1 MTLMMPLSQSPI
13 LSMLHGRASMRPGDV
28 AFTFT
33 DYVDDSAG
41 VSVSV
46 TWSQLSRRT
55 MSVAREIRLHGAV
68 GDRAVI
74 LAPQGLEYILAFL
87 GSMQAGLIAV
97 PLPLP
102 HRGSSHD
109 RVSAVFADTKPSV
122 VLTTSGVAHD
132 VGDYVDQSR
141 MDIAPK
147 IVEIDSLDLDAD
159 HVTDAEP
166 DKVDAEFPQTAYLQY
181 SSGSTRLPTGV
192 MISHRNLQANFEQ
205 LMRGFFSDT
214 RESSSDAT
222 IVSWLPFYH
231 DMGLVLGVCAPILS
245 GYRAVLTSP
254 VGFLEKPSRWIRAL
268 AENPRSFSA
277 APNFAFDLA
286 ARKTTDNDLAG
297 LDLGGVLGIING
309 AERVEPATL
318 ERFSDRFAHFNF
330 QDHML
335 RPSYGLAEATVFV
348 TTGTWSDSSS
358 VRFDSDELSVGR
370 ASRSRARGTGSALV
384 KYKIPQSPML
394 RIVDVDTN
402 RECAPDVVG
411 EIWVHGDNV
420 AAGYW
425 SRPPEDQL
433 CFGATLVDPS
443 PGTVEGPWLRT
454 GDLGFISGG
463 DLFVVGRIKDLLI
476 IRGRNHYPEDI
487 EATVQQITGGRV
499 AAISVP
505 ANSSEK
511 LVTVIEVK
519 KRGDATVEA
528 LHWLSGVKSD
538 VTSAISN
545 AHGLNVE
552 DLVLVP
558 PGSIPTTTSGKIRR
572 AACVTQY
579 QQDEFARLDA

>member
-1 MTLMMPLSQSPI
+1 
-13 LSMLHGRASMRPGDV
+13 MLHARASLRPDDV

-33 DYVDDSAG
+33 DYAVDPAG
-41 VSVSV
+41 IDETL

-55 MSVAREIRLHGAV
+55 MKVAREVRLHGSV

-87 GSMQAGLIAV
+87 GSMQAGLVAV
-97 PLPLP
+97 PLPMP

-109 RVSAVFADTKPSV
+109 RVSAVFTDTKPSV
-122 VLTTSGVAHD
+122 VLTTSAVAED

-141 MDIAPK
+141 MNTAPK
-147 IVEIDSLDLDAD
+147 IVAIDGLKLDAD
-159 HVTDAEP
+159 GP
-166 DKVDAEFPQTAYLQY
+166 DGFDSGTTEFPATAYLQY

-205 LMRGFFSDT
+205 LMRGLFADT
-214 RESSSDAT
+214 NVKTSSNMT

-231 DMGLVLGVCAPILS
+231 DMGLVLGVCAPILG
-245 GYRAVLTSP
+245 GYSAALMSP
-254 VGFLEKPSRWIRAL
+254 VSFLERPARWVRAL
-268 AENPRSFSA
+268 AENTGAFSA

-286 ARKTTDNDLAG
+286 ARKTKDADLAG
-297 LDLGGVLGIING
+297 LDLGGVAGIING

-318 ERFSDRFAHFNF
+318 ERFADRFAHFNF
-330 QDHML
+330 REHML

-348 TTGTWSDSSS
+348 ATGTWSESSE
-358 VRFDSDELSVGR
+358 VAQFDVDELAAGR
-370 ASRSRARGTGSALV
+370 VRRCAAGTGSALV
-384 KYKIPQSPML
+384 KYSLPQSPMV

-402 RECAPDVVG
+402 TECAQDVVG

-425 SRPPEDQL
+425 SRSPEEQQ
-433 CFGATLVDPS
+433 CFGATLADPT
-443 PGTVEGPWLRT
+443 PGTPAGPWLKT
-454 GDLGFISGG
+454 GDLGFVSEG

-505 ANSSEK
+505 VNSTEK

-519 KRGDATVEA
+519 KRGESTIEA
-528 LHWLSGVKSD
+528 VHWLKEIKSD

-545 AHGLNVE
+545 AHGLNVG
-552 DLVLVP
+552 DLVLVS
-558 PGSIPTTTSGKIRR
+558 PGSIPTTTSGKVRR
-572 AACVTQY
+572 AACVEQY
-579 QQDEFARLDA
+579 RQDEFTRLDA